1 MIETNFLSFVER
13 KLDIATHRQEVL
25 AANVANVDTPGYR
38 SRELKFSEQAPGLTM
53 RRTEGAHLD
62 SADAETEVRVI
73 EAGGETKP
81 NGNSVDLDSE
91 LTKVTKNGLE
101 FVILVQVLQNK
112 FRTIRS
118 SLNEGAAS

>member
-1 MIETNFLSFVER
+1 MIDTNFLSFVER
-13 KLDIATHRQEVL
+13 KLDIATQRQEVL
-25 AANVANVDTPGYR
+25 AANVANVDTPGYKA
-38 SRELKFSEQAPGLTM
+38 RELKFSEQASGLTM
-53 RRTEGAHLD
+53 RKTESAHLD
-62 SADAETEVRVI
+62 SSETDTEVRVI